1 MPRGL
6 AFVFDAVGCTINL
19 FIYHEPTTKSV
30 ERGQWEKSGCCNY
43 DSAMPLLHWLKLH
56 KKRQMRLKGKCQK
69 HAPLKIA
76 SSQQRRAILNAGW
89 PTALGSGKKGCVC
102 DKTGATPFFIGCV

>member
-1 MPRGL
+1 M
-6 AFVFDAVGCTINL
+6 
-19 FIYHEPTTKSV
+19 
-30 ERGQWEKSGCCNY
+30 ERGQWEKSGYCNY

-69 HAPLKIA
+69 HTPLKMA

-89 PTALGSGKKGCVC
+89 PTALGSGDFSRLWSKIIGEKKGAFMIRRGFPPFLLVTC
-102 DKTGATPFFIGCV
+102 KIATCNARVNRGHV